1 LNQIQIQPEP
11 SRTYSF
17 IHFHS
22 FLAFS
27 RMVFARCVFDIPRGL
42 AELLVGTVRF
52 GFDRTARLEGSV
64 ETVLVGSLATLG
76 TRGCIRLLL
85 RGVTRSGEGESCGSA
100 ASRLEDNGKPSED
113 TFCEMF
119 SRRWGPF
126 LFPTAFE
133 AFDEWTRPRD
143 AFAGCPRLSV
153 ISVRL
158 NSNWS
163 KCNVYSSFGLH
174 VLDIPILIQDTHY
187 HRRLELELTSTWY
200 VIGLNKY
207 IQQQWNSKFS
217 LIQRI
222 GMFVEVCISRCWNKR
237 GSS

>member
-1 LNQIQIQPEP
+1 M
-11 SRTYSF
+11 
-17 IHFHS
+17 HFHS

-85 RGVTRSGEGESCGSA
+85 RGIIRSGEGESCGSP

-119 SRRWGPF
+119 SRR
-126 LFPTAFE
+126 
-133 AFDEWTRPRD
+133 
-143 AFAGCPRLSV
+143 
-153 ISVRL
+153 
-158 NSNWS
+158 
-163 KCNVYSSFGLH
+163 
-174 VLDIPILIQDTHY
+174 
-187 HRRLELELTSTWY
+187 
-200 VIGLNKY
+200 
-207 IQQQWNSKFS
+207 
-217 LIQRI
+217 
-222 GMFVEVCISRCWNKR
+222 
-237 GSS
+237 